1 MYILRFFT
9 HELNKELFLK
19 EYIYNNLPYIPRQ
32 KDLIILDSKSYDQYI
47 VRKVSIIY
55 DKTSK
60 KQIFEIMLDLD
71 DYDKEWWE

>member
-32 KDLIILDSKSYDQYI
+32 KDLIILDSKSYD
-47 VRKVSIIY
+47 
-55 DKTSK
+55 KTSK